1 MTTLKQLVTVALAT
15 TLTIAT
21 QAQTSTTSGAKPTTK
36 TTTTV
41 KTTPAKTTTTT
52 KPSTA
57 KTTTTV
63 KKTAT
68 KTTSTVKKATTTTPA
83 KTNSQSSSA
92 ATTTTTGKTP
102 QTIDNTNTGK
112 TIKTGTLE
120 RPGNTTSGTTTGGK
134 PNLNN
139 DSNTNTGGKPNLG
152 GDTNNQN
159 TNNNTNTGGK
169 PNLGNQTDNNN
180 QGNNIIN
187 TITEGE
193 ASSAIKEAL
202 MKGIQVGVDKV
213 SVTDGFFK
221 NSMIKILFPN
231 EVRQVESTLR
241 SVGMGSLADN
251 MIMSMNRAAEQ
262 ASKQAGPIFINSI
275 KQMTVTD
282 AVNIVSNQQSD
293 AATQFL
299 KRTTTESLVAS
310 FKPTIKTALDQTL
323 ATKYWADITS
333 YYNRIPLVSP
343 VNTDLPDYVTRKAI
357 DGLFIMVAQEEAQ
370 IRKNPIGTGNEIID
384 KVFGSVRKR

>member
-1 MTTLKQLVTVALAT
+1 MTTLKQFVAVALAT

-41 KTTPAKTTTTT
+41 KATPANTTTTT
-52 KPSTA
+52 KPGTA

-68 KTTSTVKKATTTTPA
+68 KTTTTVKKATTTTPA
-83 KTNSQSSSA
+83 KTSSQSSSA

-102 QTIDNTNTGK
+102 QTIDNTNSGK
-112 TIKTGTLE
+112 TIKTGTLV
-120 RPGNTTSGTTTGGK
+120 RPADTPNSNQPVNTSTGTPNSNNASPWGNTNQGTQT
-134 PNLNN
+134 
-139 DSNTNTGGKPNLG
+139 
-152 GDTNNQN
+152 N
-159 TNNNTNTGGK
+159 TNNNSSPWGQGTQPNT
-169 PNLGNQTDNNN
+169 NNN

-187 TITEGE
+187 NITDGE
-193 ASSAIKEAL
+193 ATSAIKEAL

-275 KQMTVTD
+275 KQMNVTD
-282 AVNIVSNQQSD
+282 AVSIVSNQQPD

-323 ATKYWADITS
+323 ATKYWAEITS

-357 DGLFIMVAQEEAQ
+357 DGLFLMVAQEEAK
-370 IRKNPIGTGNEIID
+370 IRKDPIGTGSDIID